1 MVTLNHSRKFLEWTE
16 TTRRLL
22 LEPASPSSEGLDASP
37 RQKPA
42 EGSSRGPYMGESSFD
57 TNMVVILAALLCA
70 LICALG
76 LNSIVRCALR
86 CSRARAVLFESAE
99 DVEARLA
106 NTGMKRKALRAL
118 PTAVYGAAGSKL
130 PCTDCPICL
139 AEFLEGDEVRILP
152 KCNHGFHMRCIDT
165 WLASHSS
172 CPTCRQNLLELS
184 RSNKKNNNEGNVN
197 MNTNMSDRPA
207 PPSTQEGLQHIQVEG
222 C

>member
-1 MVTLNHSRKFLEWTE
+1 MIALNHSRKFLEWTE
-16 TTRRLL
+16 ATKVLA
-22 LEPASPSSEGLDASP
+22 PASPSLQGLDSNNPNTKPKAS
-37 RQKPA
+37 
-42 EGSSRGPYMGESSFD
+42 EGSSRGAYMGESSFD

-86 CSRARAVLFESAE
+86 CSRSRVALFESAE

-118 PTAVYGAAGSKL
+118 PIAVYGAAESKL

-184 RSNKKNNNEGNVN
+184 RGNKKNNSEGNVN
-197 MNTNMSDRPA
+197 MTAGPVPA
-207 PPSTQEGLQHIQVEG
+207 PPSIPEALHHIEVEG

>member
-1 MVTLNHSRKFLEWTE
+1 MIALNHSRKFMGSAE
-16 TTRRLL
+16 TATRRLL
-22 LEPASPSSEGLDASP
+22 LEPASSSLEGLDANTG
-37 RQKPA
+37 QKA
-42 EGSSRGPYMGESSFD
+42 GEGSSSRGPYMGESSFD

-86 CSRARAVLFESAE
+86 CSRARAALFDSPE

-130 PCTDCPICL
+130 PYTDCPICL
-139 AEFLEGDEVRILP
+139 SEFLEGDEVRILP

-184 RSNKKNNNEGNVN
+184 RSNKKNNNEG
-197 MNTNMSDRPA
+197 
-207 PPSTQEGLQHIQVEG
+207 E

>member
-1 MVTLNHSRKFLEWTE
+1 MNHSRKFLEWI
-16 TTRRLL
+16 
-22 LEPASPSSEGLDASP
+22 EPASPPLQGLDSNNPNSNPNPKSKAS
-37 RQKPA
+37 
-42 EGSSRGPYMGESSFD
+42 EGSSHGPYMGDSSFD

-86 CSRARAVLFESAE
+86 CSRARVALFESAE
-99 DVEARLA
+99 DVESRLA

-118 PTAVYGAAGSKL
+118 PIAVYGAAESKAL

-139 AEFLEGDEVRILP
+139 AEFLEGDEIRVLP

-172 CPTCRQNLLELS
+172 CPTCRQNLLELT
-184 RSNKKNNNEGNVN
+184 RSNKKNSNEGHVN
-197 MNTNMSDRPA
+197 MAARPG
-207 PPSTQEGLQHIQVEG
+207 PPSTPEALHHIEVEG

>member
-1 MVTLNHSRKFLEWTE
+1 MRTLNHSRKLLLGLTE

-22 LEPASPSSEGLDASP
+22 LEPESPSSLEGLEANP
-37 RQKPA
+37 RQKA
-42 EGSSRGPYMGESSFD
+42 EGSSRSPYMGESSFD

-86 CSRARAVLFESAE
+86 CTRARAALFESAE

-118 PTAVYGAAGSKL
+118 PTAVFSAAGSKL

-139 AEFLEGDEVRILP
+139 AEFVEGDEVRILP

-184 RSNKKNNNEGNVN
+184 RNNKKKNNEGSVL
-197 MNTNMSDRPA
+197 PA
-207 PPSTQEGLQHIQVEG
+207 PPSTPEPLPHIQVEA